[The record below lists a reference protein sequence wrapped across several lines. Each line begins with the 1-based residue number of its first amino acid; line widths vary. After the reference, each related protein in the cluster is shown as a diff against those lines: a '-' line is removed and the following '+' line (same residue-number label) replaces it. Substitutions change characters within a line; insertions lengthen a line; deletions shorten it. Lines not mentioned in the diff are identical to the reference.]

1 MYFPIGYRMM
11 FDYLDSLYQR
21 TKANELG
28 VLLGSMSLLGDGEPA
43 DPAHGSDWEQAV
55 RQAVDPSSQT
65 FSPSGLAYG
74 SMLLFLR
81 NWAAIGSDG
90 TVSDICDSLEGK
102 RELDLW
108 DECVRRVLQNED
120 TPFMKLT
127 NGSPADVL
135 KD

>member
-1 MYFPIGYRMM
+1 MYFPTGYRMM

-21 TKANELG
+21 TKADELG
-28 VLLGSMSLLGDGEPA
+28 VLLGSMSLLVDGEPA
-43 DPAHGSDWEQAV
+43 DPAHGPDWEQAV

-74 SMLLFLR
+74 SMLLFL
-81 NWAAIGSDG
+81 G

-102 RELDLW
+102 RELDFW